1 MDAIFNNEA
10 ALLSEVSSARVS
22 HGNLIITSKDNVS
35 IYVPTRTMQ
44 QFLYWLCGQFGYD
57 LTPQSN
63 VKRLG
68 RVLIKLGED
77 GLISQDDLILLL
89 DELGILEDM

>member
-1 MDAIFNNEA
+1 MGVIFNNEA
-10 ALLSEVSSARVS
+10 ALLSEVSSAHVS

-35 IYVPTRTMQ
+35 VYVPTRIMQ
-44 QFLYWLCGQFGYD
+44 QFLYWLCGQFSYD

-63 VKRLG
+63 VKRLSK
-68 RVLIKLGED
+68 VLIKLCED
-77 GLISQDDLILLL
+77 GLISQNDLILLF